1 MSISI
6 YFNKPP
12 DANQLLD
19 VIQFVKNE
27 DYKYNNSSIL
37 DDVSAKLK
45 NADVEKL
52 LKDIICNRRHYHTKV
67 LFIEQWHI
75 SIQLQMHKLFNNHFA
90 FKPDNNET
98 DEIVE
103 KAPLVKFIVV

>member
-6 YFNKPP
+6 YLNKPP

-45 NADVEKL
+45 NADV
-52 LKDIICNRRHYHTKV
+52 
-67 LFIEQWHI
+67 
-75 SIQLQMHKLFNNHFA
+75 
-90 FKPDNNET
+90 
-98 DEIVE
+98 
-103 KAPLVKFIVV
+103 